1 MEIQLMTDNINILP
15 MIITRGVVVFPGMLV
30 NFDVGRPKS
39 VNAINRAMDGNRVIY
54 LAAQTDIS
62 IDSPC
67 ESDASKV
74 GCVASIKQVLKMP
87 GENTMRI
94 IVEGLYRAKAE
105 EVITDEPYF
114 TAAVTGCDLVAAR
127 ASEVKKTALIRMMRE
142 TFNKYAEIAGRISPD
157 VVSSV
162 LIDDDIGHLAD
173 FVASNLPMPW
183 EDKQHILEQL
193 SEVKRIEELIS
204 ILRKE
209 CGILK
214 YENEINAKVQRN
226 IDDNQRDYY
235 LREQLRV
242 LNDEL
247 GNNESVDEID
257 EYRAKIDSLSAEG
270 YVKEKLN
277 KELDKLSK
285 MPQGAHEATVVRNY
299 LDCCIELPWNAVTK
313 DSVNIKKAQS
323 ILDKDHY
330 GLKKVKQRIIEML
343 AVHKLAPD
351 QTGQILCLVGPPGVG
366 KTSIAASVA
375 KCMGRKFARVSLGG
389 IKDESEIRGHR
400 RTYIGAMPG
409 RLIDAV
415 RISGTSN
422 PLILLDEIDKIGN
435 DFHGDC
441 SASLLEALD
450 PEQNSTFVDHFVDMP
465 YDFSKTLFITTA
477 NDASSIPGP
486 LRDRMEMIELPG
498 YTREEKLHIAKDHLV
513 AKELKKHGLTGR
525 TCRISDD
532 ALYSLIDS
540 YTRESGVRQLEREIA
555 SLCRKAACK
564 IALDEAKSVR
574 ITSKDLREMIG
585 PKRFRPDNVTD
596 CDDEIG
602 TVNGLAWTSVGGELM
617 KLEVA
622 AFKGNGKI
630 ELTGSLG
637 DVMKESAKT
646 AVSYVRGIADRYGIP
661 SDFYKTMDI
670 HIHATE
676 AAVPKDGPSAGIT
689 MAVAVV
695 SALSGRKIKHDVAMT
710 GEISLRGRVL
720 PIGGLKEK
728 TMAAYKSGIKTV
740 IVPLDNV
747 PDLDEIDPMVR
758 NALNFVPCEKM
769 DKVLNTALADTVG
782 ESHSAQPISSSPIVP
797 SKQSTEFIAQQE
809 GI

>member
-1 MEIQLMTDNINILP
+1 MTDNINILP

-39 VNAINRAMDGNRVIY
+39 VNAINRAMEGNRVIY

-67 ESDASKV
+67 EADASKV

-94 IVEGLYRAKAE
+94 IVEGLYRAKTE
-105 EVITDEPYF
+105 EVITNEPYF
-114 TAAVTGCDLVAAR
+114 TAAVTGCDLIAAR
-127 ASEVKKTALIRMMRE
+127 ASEAKKTALIRMMRD

-214 YENEINAKVQRN
+214 YENEINSKVQRN

-247 GNNESVDEID
+247 GNNDDIDEID
-257 EYRAKIDSLSAEG
+257 EYRAKIDSLSADE

-277 KELDKLSK
+277 KELDKLAK

-313 DSVNIKKAQS
+313 DSINIKKAQS

-351 QTGQILCLVGPPGVG
+351 QTGQIICLVGPPGVG
-366 KTSIAASVA
+366 KTSIASSVA

-415 RISGTSN
+415 RTGGTSN

-435 DFHGDC
+435 DFRGDC

-450 PEQNSTFVDHFVDMP
+450 PEQNSTFVDHFIDMP

-498 YTREEKLHIAKDHLV
+498 YTREEKLHIAKEHLV

-532 ALYSLIDS
+532 ALYALIDS

-574 ITSKDLREMIG
+574 ITSKDLHEMIG

-622 AFKGNGKI
+622 AFKGTGKI

-646 AVSYVRGIADRYGIP
+646 AVSYVRGIADRYGI
-661 SDFYKTMDI
+661 SADFYKTTDI

-695 SALSGRKIKHDVAMT
+695 SALSGRKIRHDVAMT

-740 IVPLDNV
+740 IIPLDNV
-747 PDLDEIDPMVR
+747 PDLDEIDPTVR
-758 NALNFVPCEKM
+758 NALSFVPCEKM
-769 DKVLNTALADTVG
+769 DKVLNTALVDAVAET
-782 ESHSAQPISSSPIVP
+782 HSTQLLSSSPIVP